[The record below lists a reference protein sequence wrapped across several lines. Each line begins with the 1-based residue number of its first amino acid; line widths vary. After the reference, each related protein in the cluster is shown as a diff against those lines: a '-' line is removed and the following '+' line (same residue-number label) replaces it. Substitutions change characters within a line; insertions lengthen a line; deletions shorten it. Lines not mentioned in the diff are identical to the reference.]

1 MAMAT
6 ATVMAI
12 IKRKREKGN
21 SIIYSVLK
29 MGIFA
34 LLMSPFFLFVTDA
47 SLCGVGITCL

>member
-1 MAMAT
+1 MAMAM
-6 ATVMAI
+6 VMAI

-34 LLMSPFFLFVTDA
+34 LLMSPFF
-47 SLCGVGITCL
+47 CLLLMLLYVE